1 MVVGGGGGVCR
12 VVWQSFER
20 GRHENC
26 VFHAK
31 ERIYN
36 LQISLNELVSL
47 SENPLLALS
56 VTFRTERK
64 SLLGWDLC

>member
-1 MVVGGGGGVCR
+1 MVVGGGGGVSR

-26 VFHAK
+26 VFHT
-31 ERIYN
+31 EEHIYN
-36 LQISLNELVSL
+36 LQMLISLSD
-47 SENPLLALS
+47 NPLLALS